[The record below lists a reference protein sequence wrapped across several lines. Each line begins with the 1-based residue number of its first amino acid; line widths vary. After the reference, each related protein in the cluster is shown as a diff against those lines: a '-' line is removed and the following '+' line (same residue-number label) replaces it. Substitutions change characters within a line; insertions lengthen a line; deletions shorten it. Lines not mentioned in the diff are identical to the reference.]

1 MVVCGFDNKPV
12 VPNKCI
18 SLSTDD
24 TITQEWGLDDAAL
37 FSGAFIC
44 NDIKNDTYVIGGQY
58 VHIRKVLTNA
68 PATVIFWSDGT
79 KTVSRCAE
87 EDTFNPEM
95 GFILCVLKKLMGTQN
110 VKTLLNQWCP
120 QEPCSITDENYVFH
134 KNVTLADVRKKYK
147 EAR

>member
-1 MVVCGFDNKPV
+1 MVVCKPILSCKDEV
-12 VPNKCI
+12 KV
-18 SLSTDD
+18 STLSTDD
-24 TITQEWGLDDAAL
+24 IITHAWEVDDTAL

-44 NDIKNDTYVIGGQY
+44 NEIKNGIEVIGGQY

-95 GFILCVLKKLMGTQN
+95 GFTICVLKKLMGTQN

-120 QEPCSITDENYVFH
+120 HEPCSITNEDYVFH

-147 EAR
+147 E